1 MKSSDWKLDQSRV
14 SFGVVFCSL
23 FFCLGSLATHAQ
35 TQASAGSTTASEK
48 IAPGTIL
55 PVILRTGF
63 SFDKAKPGQILH
75 GEIAQDVSLGSGA
88 KIHKGAK
95 VEGQIAEVTPAAG
108 GPRNIVKVQF
118 DKVNVDGQW
127 VPVVTNLRA
136 IAGFMAVID
145 AGIPIEAPTEGS
157 PYNWLPK
164 EQIGGDTDYGVGGPV
179 QSADGSKVI
188 GKFLGNGVVG
198 QVSAKEGS
206 KCRGPVDN
214 NNNPQALWV
223 FSSEAC
229 GVYGIEHLQI
239 EHAGR
244 TDPLGTIVLASDTRN
259 LKLRDGDGLLLRV
272 N

>member
-1 MKSSDWKLDQSRV
+1 MHRACWKRHQPQLR
-14 SFGVVFCSL
+14 FGVILCAL
-23 FFCLGSLATHAQ
+23 LFCLGAVATQAQ
-35 TQASAGSTTASEK
+35 TDSSEDTNGSNK
-48 IAPGTIL
+48 LPGGTIL
-55 PVILRTGF
+55 PVILRSGF
-63 SFDKAKPGQILH
+63 VLDKVKAGQLLH
-75 GEIAQDVSLGSGA
+75 GEIAQDVPLGNGTRIRKGARVEGHVLDVTGASNGVGNKA
-88 KIHKGAK
+88 KI
-95 VEGQIAEVTPAAG
+95 
-108 GPRNIVKVQF
+108 QF
-118 DKVNVDGQW
+118 DKVNVAGQW
-127 VPVVTNLRA
+127 MPVVTDLRA

-145 AGIPIEAPTEGS
+145 AGTPIEAPNEGS

-179 QSADGSKVI
+179 ESADGSKVI
-188 GKFLGNGVVG
+188 GKFLGDGVVG
-198 QVSAKEGS
+198 HVSAKEGS

-229 GVYGIEHLQI
+229 GVYGIEHLHI

-244 TDPLGTIVLASDTRN
+244 TDPIGTIVLLSDARN